1 MHLAHT
7 TDKGIGTQANF
18 GLIVLQTDETIE
30 SEMARMMDI
39 PGVVLYHSRIPMQT
53 EVSSETLVQMEKD
66 LPASAALFPT
76 SLNLDVIGYGCT
88 SAATVI
94 GPDGVANAIRSARPE
109 SKVTDPISA
118 ALSACRFL
126 GATRIGFVTPYVAEV
141 SAKMRGML
149 EQNGHEVVAFG
160 SFNESDDRV
169 VARITPD
176 SILAAI
182 EAVDAEAECDAVF
195 VACTN
200 LRVAGIVEEAER
212 RIGKPVLSSN
222 SALAWHMQKLAEIT
236 PSNPRLGVLF
246 TNPSGVPA

>member
-1 MHLAHT
+1 MQLAHT
-7 TDKGIGTQANF
+7 TDEGIGTQASF

-39 PGVVLYHSRIPMQT
+39 SGVVLYHSRIPMQA
-53 EVSSETLVQMEKD
+53 EVSSETLLQMEKD

-76 SLNLDVIGYGCT
+76 SLKLEVIGYGCT

-94 GPDGVANAIRSARPE
+94 GPDGIANAIRSVRPE
-109 SKVTDPISA
+109 SKITDPISA
-118 ALSACRFL
+118 TLSACKFL
-126 GATRIGFVTPYVAEV
+126 GVKRIGFVTPYVAEV

-169 VARITPD
+169 VARITPN

-182 EAVDAEAECDAVF
+182 EAVEAEAECDAIF

-200 LRVAGIVEEAER
+200 LRVAGLVEEAER

-222 SALAWHMQKLAEIT
+222 TALAWHMQKLAGIA
-236 PSNPRLGVLF
+236 PSNPRLGSLF
-246 TNPSGVPA
+246 ADGAGASA